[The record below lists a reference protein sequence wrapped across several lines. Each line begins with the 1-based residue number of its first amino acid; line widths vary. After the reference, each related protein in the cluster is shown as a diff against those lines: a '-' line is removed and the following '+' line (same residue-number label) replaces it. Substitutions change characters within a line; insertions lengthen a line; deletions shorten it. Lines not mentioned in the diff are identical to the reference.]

1 MVKIISTK
9 ISNKNI
15 GKTLAKRN
23 TMWYTISENK
33 KRRFFYM
40 SKTAN
45 VFTRVDPTLKEQ
57 AETVLSQLGIS
68 MSTAMGM
75 FLQQLVLQRGIPFDV
90 KLPQTKPV
98 ALGSLTDDEF
108 NALMD
113 GAVRSAAA
121 GKCVPFEEFDTN
133 IRQELGI

>member
-1 MVKIISTK
+1 
-9 ISNKNI
+9 
-15 GKTLAKRN
+15 
-23 TMWYTISENK
+23 
-33 KRRFFYM
+33 M

-45 VFTRVDPTLKEQ
+45 VFTRVDPVVKEQ
-57 AETVLSQLGIS
+57 AEAVLSQLGIS
-68 MSTAMGM
+68 MSTAMGI

-90 KLPQTKPV
+90 KLPQTMPV
-98 ALGSLTDDEF
+98 AAGSLTDDEF

-121 GKCVPFEEFDTN
+121 GKGVPFEDFDSN

>member
-1 MVKIISTK
+1 
-9 ISNKNI
+9 
-15 GKTLAKRN
+15 
-23 TMWYTISENK
+23 
-33 KRRFFYM
+33 M

-75 FLQQLVLQRGIPFDV
+75 FLQHLVLQRGIPFDV
-90 KLPQTKPV
+90 KLPQTTPI
-98 ALGSLTDDEF
+98 ALGKLTDDEF

-113 GAVRSAAA
+113 EAVRSAAT
-121 GKCVPFEEFDTN
+121 GRCISFEEFDKS
-133 IRQELGI
+133 IRQEFGI

>member
-1 MVKIISTK
+1 MMEIVKAK
-9 ISNKNI
+9 IPSNNF

-23 TMWYTISENK
+23 TKWYTNSENK
-33 KRRFFYM
+33 LRRFLIM

-45 VFTRVDPTLKEQ
+45 VFTRVDPLVKEQ
-57 AETVLSQLGIS
+57 AEVVLSQLGIS

-90 KLPQTKPV
+90 KLPQSTPI
-98 ALGSLTDDEF
+98 ALGSLTDAEF

-121 GKCVPFEEFDTN
+121 GKCVPFEEFDSN

>member
-1 MVKIISTK
+1 MVKIVKTK
-9 ISNKNI
+9 ISNNKF

-23 TMWYTISENK
+23 TKWYTNSENK
-33 KRRFFYM
+33 IRRFLDM

-45 VFTRVDPTLKEQ
+45 VFTRVDPLVKEQ
-57 AETVLSQLGIS
+57 AEVVLSQLGIS

-90 KLPQTKPV
+90 KLPQSTPI
-98 ALGSLTDDEF
+98 ALGSLTDTEF

-113 GAVRSAAA
+113 EAVRSAAA
-121 GKCVPFEEFDTN
+121 GKCVPFEEFDSN

>member
-1 MVKIISTK
+1 MIKAVKTK
-9 ISNKNI
+9 ISSNKF

-23 TMWYTISENK
+23 TKWYTNSENK
-33 KRRFFYM
+33 LRRLLIM

-45 VFTRVDPTLKEQ
+45 VFTRVDPLVKEQ
-57 AETVLSQLGIS
+57 AEAVLSQLGIS

-90 KLPQTKPV
+90 KLPQSAPI
-98 ALGSLTDDEF
+98 ALGSITDVEF

-121 GKCVPFEEFDTN
+121 GKCVSFEEFDSN

>member
-1 MVKIISTK
+1 
-9 ISNKNI
+9 
-15 GKTLAKRN
+15 
-23 TMWYTISENK
+23 
-33 KRRFFYM
+33 M

-45 VFTRVDPTLKEQ
+45 VFTRVDPIVKEQ

-121 GKCVPFEEFDTN
+121 GKGVPFEDFDSN

>member
-1 MVKIISTK
+1 
-9 ISNKNI
+9 
-15 GKTLAKRN
+15 
-23 TMWYTISENK
+23 
-33 KRRFFYM
+33 M

-45 VFTRVDPTLKEQ
+45 VFTRVDPVVKEQ

-90 KLPQTKPV
+90 KLPQTKPI
-98 ALGSLTDDEF
+98 ALGNLTDDEF

-113 GAVRSAAA
+113 GAIRSAAA

>member
-1 MVKIISTK
+1 
-9 ISNKNI
+9 
-15 GKTLAKRN
+15 
-23 TMWYTISENK
+23 
-33 KRRFFYM
+33 M

-45 VFTRVDPTLKEQ
+45 VFTRVDPAVKEQ
-57 AETVLSQLGIS
+57 AEIILGQLGIS

-90 KLPQTKPV
+90 KLPQTAPV
-98 ALGSLTDDEF
+98 ALGNLTDDEF

-113 GAVRSAAA
+113 SAVRSAAS
-121 GKCVPFEEFDTN
+121 GKCISFEDFDSE

>member
-45 VFTRVDPTLKEQ
+45 VFTRVDPVVKEQ

>member
-1 MVKIISTK
+1 
-9 ISNKNI
+9 
-15 GKTLAKRN
+15 
-23 TMWYTISENK
+23 
-33 KRRFFYM
+33 M

-45 VFTRVDPTLKEQ
+45 VFTRVDPVVKEQ
-57 AETVLSQLGIS
+57 AEAVLSQLGIS

-90 KLPQTKPV
+90 KLPQATPI
-98 ALGSLTDDEF
+98 AFGRLTDDEF

-113 GAVRSAAA
+113 RAVRSAAA
-121 GKCVPFEEFDTN
+121 GKCVPFEEFDSN

>member
-1 MVKIISTK
+1 
-9 ISNKNI
+9 
-15 GKTLAKRN
+15 
-23 TMWYTISENK
+23 
-33 KRRFFYM
+33 M

-45 VFTRVDPTLKEQ
+45 VFTRVDPTVKEQ
-57 AETVLSQLGIS
+57 AEAVLNQLGIS

-75 FLQQLVLQRGIPFDV
+75 FLKQLVLQRGIPFDV
-90 KLPQTKPV
+90 KLPAEAPIAAET
-98 ALGSLTDDEF
+98 LTDEEF

-121 GKCVPFEEFDTN
+121 GNCVPFEAFDSQ